1 MSDSTAPT
9 VKPGY
14 QTTEF
19 WMTVVATLLTALV
32 ASGVIP
38 TGSPVQGYITEAL
51 FVLGAAG
58 YHAGRLV
65 AKSPDTTVADEQ
77 AAAVKIAAGGGK

>member
-1 MSDSTAPT
+1 MTPI
-9 VKPGY
+9 KPGY
-14 QTTEF
+14 MTTEF
-19 WMTVVATLLTALV
+19 WLSLLATVLTLLI

-58 YHAGRLV
+58 YHAGRSITK
-65 AKSPDTTVADEQ
+65 AS
-77 AAAVKIAAGGGK
+77 AASDPVSGRPE